1 MVPGLFG
8 TLSSNRKVK
17 PCHTRKLVDFT
28 LYALAALAFRSSSQ
42 TRKANT
48 MNKPLQAF
56 RYTFNRNQPGWAH
69 NAEAERMIRKNGMV
83 QWSTMDVDGE
93 RKPLTIERPER
104 VVTAA
109 EAAWDRNG
117 PAVRLIRKRNR

>member
-1 MVPGLFG
+1 
-8 TLSSNRKVK
+8 
-17 PCHTRKLVDFT
+17 
-28 LYALAALAFRSSSQ
+28 
-42 TRKANT
+42 

-56 RYTFNRNQPGWAH
+56 RYTFNRNQPGWAY
-69 NAEAERMIRKNGMV
+69 NTDTERRLRDFRERGEKFT
-83 QWSTMDVDGE
+83 WSDMDVDGE

-109 EAAWDRNG
+109 EAAWNRNG